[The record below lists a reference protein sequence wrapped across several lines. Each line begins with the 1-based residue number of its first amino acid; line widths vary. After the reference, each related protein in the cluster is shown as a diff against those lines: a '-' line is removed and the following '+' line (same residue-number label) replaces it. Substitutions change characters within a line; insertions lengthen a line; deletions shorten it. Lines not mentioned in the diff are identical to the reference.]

1 VDGQGI
7 GGLTIPHWPLPAV
20 RDLTCDRR
28 WSTYDVSVLKP
39 SSVSFRGCVR
49 MGNTLKLPSPTKL
62 AGWVIFLQ
70 LARLLPCRPGVL
82 CTLYMSFLWVRHL
95 LGETET
101 TEYTECQAFFPVV
114 RMGSPYTP
122 SSTGECCSS
131 PLWVQGGR
139 HARLRGRGWGRTQFR
154 RRDRHSGTLQSSELE
169 LPHPLTRKRP

>member
-1 VDGQGI
+1 MGRGI

-28 WSTYDVSVLKP
+28 WSTCDVSVLKP
-39 SSVSFRGCVR
+39 SSVSFRGCAR

-70 LARLLPCRPGVL
+70 LARMLPCRPGVL

-101 TEYTECQAFFPVV
+101 TEYTKCQAFFPVV
-114 RMGSPYTP
+114 RIGPPPPRIACTAR
-122 SSTGECCSS
+122 ECCSS
-131 PLWVQGGR
+131 APCPWVQGGR
-139 HARLRGRGWGRTQFR
+139 HARLRGREWGRTQFR
-154 RRDRHSGTLQSSELE
+154 RRDIHSGTLCTYNPS
-169 LPHPLTRKRP
+169 R